1 MTLSLLWPTT
11 ERDTLSWPAETI
23 TDLGLEALIA
33 ALTLEARHHSLVRR
47 VVLSAVSDPAVVAYR
62 QAIARDVRA
71 SQALADE
78 IAAVL
83 PLTLDLIEYASVRR
97 TSENS
102 PLYALIGRLGELNL
116 YVEAVLKL
124 SAALEASGDRLSSE
138 GLRQWR
144 DRLLAARRDPEFTA
158 LQTEL
163 PALLARLRQ
172 PEAITVGINLDPQ
185 FRPSAATLLA
195 VHTQPFK
202 GAPESLLGRLLGGRL
217 GEAGGLAPLHVKQT
231 VAAGSLPERDRTI
244 LSPLFQDLEKLMADT
259 VKPVADGIK
268 RYVRVEAGWLINTLS
283 EAAVYLG
290 SVRLADRLEA
300 SGLPVCLPTIVPAA
314 ERRLEL
320 QDGYNLHLAQ
330 RLSTNGGRKTEDGQA
345 PAPVLPPPSSVVL
358 NDALLAD
365 TPGRIAVLTGPNR
378 GGKTTFVQALGVA
391 QVLGQAGLFVPAR
404 AATLSV
410 VDRIFTHF
418 ASEER
423 PGQEAGRLGEE
434 SGRVAA
440 IFDLASAHS
449 LVLLNETFASTSPSE
464 GTYLARDV
472 LMALRALGVRAVF
485 ATHLHDV
492 AAELDALNAAPG
504 SAHIFS
510 LVATVAADSSTR
522 TFKIIARPPE
532 GQSYARDI
540 AERYGV
546 SYPQLIDR
554 LRQRGV

>member
-33 ALTLEARHHSLVRR
+33 SLTLEARHHSLVRK
-47 VVLSAVSDPAVVAYR
+47 VVLSAASDPAVVVYR

-71 SQALADE
+71 NPALADE

-97 TSENS
+97 TSESS

-124 SAALEASGDRLSSE
+124 SAALEASGDRLTSD

-144 DRLLAARRDPEFTA
+144 DRLLAARCDPEFAA

-217 GEAGGLAPLHVKQT
+217 GEAGGLAPLHVKQAI
-231 VAAGSLPERDRTI
+231 AAGSLPERDRTI
-244 LSPLFQDLEKLMADT
+244 LSPLFQDLEKLMAET

-290 SVRLADRLEA
+290 GVRLADRLEA
-300 SGLPVCLPTIVPAA
+300 SGLPVCLPTVLPAA
-314 ERRLEL
+314 ERRLAL
-320 QDGYNLHLAQ
+320 QDGYNVHLAL
-330 RLSTNGGRKTEDGQA
+330 RLSADGGRTTEDGQA
-345 PAPVLPPPSSVVL
+345 PGAVVL
-358 NDALLAD
+358 NDSALAD
-365 TPGRIAVLTGPNR
+365 SPGRIAVLTGPNR

-472 LMALRALGVRAVF
+472 LMALRALGARAVF

-554 LRQRGV
+554 LRQRGVQP